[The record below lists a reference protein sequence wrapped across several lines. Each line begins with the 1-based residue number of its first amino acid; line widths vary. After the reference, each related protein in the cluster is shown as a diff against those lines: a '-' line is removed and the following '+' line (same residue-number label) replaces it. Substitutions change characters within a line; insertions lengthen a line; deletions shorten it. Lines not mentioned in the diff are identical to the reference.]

1 MPFYSYEPADPAQGC
16 DFCRDGFD
24 RLQSLREAPLTV
36 CPECGTPLHRVI
48 SAPNLGRSEA
58 ALDDRARAAG
68 FSKLKRIGTGE
79 YERQY

>member
-1 MPFYSYEPADPAQGC
+1 MTEYRFH
-16 DFCRDGFD
+16 
-24 RLQSLREAPLTV
+24 LQKYRPGSKTV

-48 SAPNLGRSEA
+48 SAPNLGRSGA